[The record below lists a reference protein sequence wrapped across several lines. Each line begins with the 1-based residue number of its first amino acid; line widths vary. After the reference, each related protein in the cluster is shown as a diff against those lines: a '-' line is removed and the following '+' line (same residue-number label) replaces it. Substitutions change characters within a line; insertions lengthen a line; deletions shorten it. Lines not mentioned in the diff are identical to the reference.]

1 MKIEIGESVGY
12 SYLRHVKKCLV
23 VQTNWKYSPA
33 WEGRASDD
41 EMKRLFQRMK
51 IEFGEKIFKKSRN
64 AEQVLK
70 QGEMDVVGVDA
81 QNNIYVLEIA
91 FHEAGLSAKYALTV
105 PKKMLKIYLLLRC
118 CFPAEWK
125 ATVGFVSPRTSPK
138 QADMLKSE
146 FKKLKDRYAEVEWNL
161 WMNESFS
168 SMLHNTIEA
177 SQGNA
182 DSSEL
187 FLRAGKLMHIAE
199 QPMRKG
205 ESGDVAECDGETFS
219 NLQLQP
225 IIRNIMK
232 TLLGENPLPSKAIE
246 KLMDL
251 NYCHEQDFTISF
263 PILSRQRFVSGQ
275 PRYYAQ
281 HYPGEYYLSSEWA
294 QRQHAHNANAF
305 IRYLER
311 LRCEHADSRERNEKL
326 LQFEKELRDFI
337 VNFNRNR
344 Q

>member
-33 WEGRASDD
+33 WERRATDGKI
-41 EMKRLFQRMK
+41 EQLFQDMK
-51 IEFGEKIFKKSRN
+51 TEFGDEVFKKNSGV
-64 AEQVLK
+64 EQVLK

-81 QNNIYVLEIA
+81 QNNIHVLEVA
-91 FHEAGLSAKYALTV
+91 FHEAGLGAKYALTV

-125 ATVGFVSPRTSPK
+125 ATVGFVSPRTSPQ

-146 FKKLKDRYAEVEWNL
+146 FKKLQDRYADVEWNL

-168 SMLHNTIEA
+168 RMLHDTIEA

-187 FLRAGKLMHIAE
+187 FLRAGKLMHIADKSV
-199 QPMRKG
+199 RKMAN
-205 ESGDVAECDGETFS
+205 GDSAERDGGTHP
-219 NLQLQP
+219 NPRLQP
-225 IIRNIMK
+225 IICNIMK
-232 TLLGENPLPSKAIE
+232 TLLEENPLPSEAIE

-251 NYCHEQDFTISF
+251 NYCHEQGFAISF
-263 PILSRQRFVSGQ
+263 PILSQQRFVSGQ

-281 HYPGEYYLSSEWA
+281 HYPGGYYLSSEWA
-294 QRQHAHNANAF
+294 QRQHVHNANAF

-311 LRCEHADSRERNEKL
+311 LRRKHADSRKRDEKL
-326 LQFEKELRDFI
+326 LQFEKELRDFCD
-337 VNFNRNR
+337 
-344 Q
+344 